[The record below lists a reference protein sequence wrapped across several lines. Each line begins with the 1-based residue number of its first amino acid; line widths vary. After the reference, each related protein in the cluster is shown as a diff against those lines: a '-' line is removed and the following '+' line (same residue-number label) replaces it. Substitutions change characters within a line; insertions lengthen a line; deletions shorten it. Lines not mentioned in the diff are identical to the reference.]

1 MTRPFLQPSPYIK
14 LGFFGTNTSGGSG
27 LTQVPDRWDG
37 SWADNV
43 ALARMAED
51 AGLDF
56 LIPVAR
62 YRGYG
67 GATNYQGSS
76 IDPVSWTAAML
87 AITKTITV
95 FTTVHTAFTHPVL
108 AAKQFASLDAIG
120 NGRFALNVVCG
131 WNADEYRIFGMEL
144 PSEHTERY
152 ALGEEWL
159 DIVLRIWSSAE
170 PFDWDGRFFKL
181 KGVVGNPKPV
191 GGILPPLVNAGAS
204 PQGRDFAARKS
215 DILFT
220 SLLEPEQ
227 AAGELLAHKALAQ
240 SHGRTAQIMTG
251 SYVVCRPTRREALD
265 YHHYYAEKMVDRE
278 GVERLMSALSL
289 NAKSFPPELYS
300 ELKIRFA
307 AGHGGYPLVG
317 SPDDVADAIDR
328 VAKAGF
334 FGLTLGFVNALRD
347 FPFFRDA
354 VLPRLFARGLR
365 APIEAE
371 QPEPA

>member
-1 MTRPFLQPSPYIK
+1 MIRPFLVPSPYIK

-27 LTQVPDRWDG
+27 LTQVPERWEG

-43 ALARMAED
+43 APAHMAEQ

-76 IDPVSWTAAML
+76 IDPVSWAAAML

-120 NGRFALNVVCG
+120 GGRFALNVVCG
-131 WNADEYRIFGMEL
+131 WNADEYRLFGMEL

-152 ALGEEWL
+152 ALGDEWL
-159 DIVLRIWSSAE
+159 DVILRIWTNAE
-170 PFDWDGRFFKL
+170 DFDWDGPFFKL
-181 KGVVGNPKPV
+181 KRVVGNPKPV
-191 GGILPPLVNAGAS
+191 GGLLPPLMNAGSSAE
-204 PQGRDFAARKS
+204 GRDFAARKS

-220 SLLEPEQ
+220 SVLEPEQ
-227 AAGELLAHKALAQ
+227 AVSEIAAHKALAQ
-240 SHGRTAQIMTG
+240 SHGRTAQVMTG
-251 SYVVCRPTRREALD
+251 SYVVCRPTRQEALD
-265 YHHYYAEKMVDRE
+265 YHHYYAEEMADHE
-278 GVERLMSALSL
+278 GVERLMSALRM
-289 NAKSFPPELYS
+289 NAQSFPPELYN

-317 SPDDVADAIDR
+317 SPDDVADGIERIAR
-328 VAKAGF
+328 AGF
-334 FGLTLGFVNALRD
+334 FGVTLGFVNALLE
-347 FPFFRDA
+347 FPFFRDE
-354 VLPRLFARGLR
+354 VLPRLVARGLR
-365 APIEAE
+365 APIATV
-371 QPEPA
+371 

>member
-1 MTRPFLQPSPYIK
+1 MSMTRAFLSPSPYLK

-27 LTQVPDRWDG
+27 LTQVPERWDG
-37 SWADNV
+37 SWADN
-43 ALARMAED
+43 AELARMAEE

-67 GATNYQGSS
+67 GVTNYQGSS
-76 IDPVSWTAAML
+76 IEPVSWTAAML
-87 AITKTITV
+87 AVTKTITV

-108 AAKQFASLDAIG
+108 AAKQLASLDAIG

-144 PSEHTERY
+144 PQEHDERY
-152 ALGEEWL
+152 ALGAEWL
-159 DIVLRIWSSAE
+159 DVVLRIWTSNDA
-170 PFDWDGRFFKL
+170 FDWDGRFFKL

-191 GGILPPLVNAGAS
+191 GDTLPPLMNAGSS
-204 PQGRDFAARKS
+204 PQGRAFAARKS

-227 AAGELLAHKALAQ
+227 AVPEIAAHKVLAE
-240 SHGRTAQIMTG
+240 SHGRSAQIMTG
-251 SYVVCRPTRREALD
+251 SYVVCRPTRQEALD
-265 YHHYYAEKMVDRE
+265 YHRYYAEDMVDRE
-278 GVERLMSALSL
+278 GVERLMSALQL
-289 NAKSFPPELYS
+289 NAKSFPPALYN

-317 SPDDVADAIDR
+317 SPDDVADGIER

-334 FGLTLGFVNALRD
+334 FGLTLGFVNALQEFPLVRD
-347 FPFFRDA
+347 E
-354 VLPRLFARGLR
+354 VLPRLVARGLR
-365 APIEAE
+365 APVET
-371 QPEPA
+371 EPA